1 MIVLGSVGYLKGIK
15 ELTLLLQCVRGM
27 GVMVEI
33 KEMSCEKK
41 YISVLDGMKFVES
54 YVVPFVKENLGDEK
68 VTELKDIWQKE
79 LNPIPIDA
87 PCEEAYEIDYFNWL
101 RNWES
106 AYNLVSNQL
115 GVSGTGKLVE
125 AAVEANKPK
134 NGGPAL
140 FMLKLI
146 KAISPETAFRTFAKQ
161 MAYQLQVLS
170 PCPVSGF
177 TGHKMVLEIPHCKC
191 LDVQGCDEF
200 CTVGCQKVYPLFLE
214 SQFKI
219 KMTTNRKG
227 IGCTVTLSPI
237 S

>member
-1 MIVLGSVGYLKGIK
+1 
-15 ELTLLLQCVRGM
+15 
-27 GVMVEI
+27 MVEI
-33 KEMSCEKK
+33 KEMPFEKK
-41 YISVLDGMKFVES
+41 YSSALDGMKFVES
-54 YVVPFVKENLGDEK
+54 YVLPFVKENLGDEK
-68 VTELKDIWQKE
+68 LTELKEIWQKE
-79 LNPIPIDA
+79 SKPIPHDA
-87 PCEEAYEIDYFNWL
+87 PYEEAYEIAYGNML

-115 GVSGTGKLVE
+115 GVSGTEKLIE
-125 AAVEANKPK
+125 AAVEANKRK
-134 NGGPAL
+134 SAGPAL

-170 PCPVSGF
+170 PFSVSEL
-177 TGHKMVLEIPHCKC
+177 TGNKMVLEIPHCKC

-200 CTVGCQKVYPLFLE
+200 CTVGCQKVYPLWLE
-214 SQFKI
+214 SQLSI

-227 IGCTVTLSPI
+227 NSCTVALSPI